1 MIRWGFIGCG
11 SVTEK
16 KSGPAFN
23 KVDGSGIVA
32 VMRRDKEKAR
42 DYAAR
47 HDIKKWYDNANDL
60 INDNDVNAVY
70 IATPPGSHYEYAI
83 AAMKAGKPVYIEKP
97 MAASDEEC
105 VEINKV
111 SEETGVPCFVAYYRR
126 TLPYFLK
133 VKQLIDDG
141 KLGEIST
148 VQISFAIP
156 PYATDYNRDNLPWR
170 VKKEIA
176 GAGYFYDLASH
187 QLDLLDFIFGEIE
200 DVYGFSRNTAGL
212 YDVEDTVSTTFRFK
226 NGVIGSGS
234 WTFVAP
240 KDTRLDQITVV
251 GTKGKLTFST
261 FNFSPIELETS
272 KDKQEFLLENPEN
285 IQFYLIQS
293 IVNYLNEKGETPVS
307 IEETS
312 VSIGEIPVST
322 GATAIRTN
330 YIMDKIL
337 GKL

>member
-23 KVDGSGIVA
+23 KVEGSEIVA

-47 HDIKKWYDNANDL
+47 YDIKKWYNNANDL
-60 INDNDVNAVY
+60 INDNEVNAVY
-70 IATPPGSHYEYAI
+70 IATPPGSHYKYAI

-97 MAASDEEC
+97 MAASYEEC
-105 VEINKV
+105 VEINRV

-126 TLPYFLK
+126 TLPYFLN

-141 KLGEIST
+141 MLGEIST

-156 PYATDYNRDNLPWR
+156 PYASDYNHDNLPWR

-187 QLDLLDFIFGEIE
+187 QLDLLDYIFGEFE
-200 DVYGFSRNTAGL
+200 EVHGFSHNTAGL
-212 YDVEDTVSTTFRFK
+212 YDVEDTVSATFRFK

-234 WTFVAP
+234 WSFVAP
-240 KDTRLDQITVV
+240 KDKRLDRITII
-251 GTKGKLTFST
+251 GTKGNLVFSS
-261 FNFSPIELETS
+261 FDFSPIELETS
-272 KDKQEFLLENPEN
+272 NDKQEFFIENPEN

-293 IVNYLNEKGETPVS
+293 IVNYLSDRGDK
-307 IEETS
+307 
-312 VSIGEIPVST
+312 PVST
-322 GATAIRTN
+322 GTSAIRTN

>member
-23 KVDGSGIVA
+23 KVDGSEIVA

-42 DYAAR
+42 DYASR
-47 HDIKKWYDNANDL
+47 HNIKKWYDNANDL

-83 AAMKAGKPVYIEKP
+83 AAIKAGKPVYIEKP
-97 MAASDEEC
+97 MAASYEEC

-141 KLGEIST
+141 KLGDIST

-156 PYATDYNRDNLPWR
+156 PYATDYNRNNLPWR
-170 VKKEIA
+170 VNKEIA

-200 DVYGFSRNTAGL
+200 DVYGFTHNTAGL

-226 NGVIGSGS
+226 NGVVGSGS

-240 KDTRLDQITVV
+240 KDTRLDQITIV

-261 FNFSPIELETS
+261 FDFSPIELETS
-272 KDKQEFLLENPEN
+272 NDKLEFLLENPEN

-312 VSIGEIPVST
+312 VSKEKLPVST